1 MAFVSRARRD
11 TGKFGPPP
19 ATDGEVR
26 VSTPAPLSPR
36 RRARASALPRGST
49 TFSSIAASV
58 HPSVRLTA
66 PSPTASS
73 RPAPSSQAVGPGA
86 YGEDRA
92 SPTYQGVAPFYST
105 SRRTSL
111 SDGADRAPGPGA
123 HALRSSFAGAQK
135 RATKT
140 FSAFVSGQSRLGKL
154 DTTDA
159 VDNPGPGHYEGANA
173 SRETWPRK
181 PANRWKSRSTE
192 DASSSSTT
200 TTTTTTKP
208 TRVTASAPSVPTKSQ
223 SYGYAVTPDGG
234 VVPRAPPI
242 RGCSGV
248 KGDTVGP
255 AGYAPV
261 GLGTA
266 FGGSKTA
273 GTDFVSSKSKR
284 GFELARE
291 RGTLGDGP
299 PSPGTSYLGE
309 VKLRVEEQ
317 LRVSTARRSL
327 ADADANANLNP
338 RRSGSGSPTRTTC
351 EREPSGANLGTR
363 GGDARVMVDAVPG
376 PGAYA
381 APSQFDRAS
390 RRKQSKPS
398 RLQNFNVSSPA
409 SYQVDAETSLSAP
422 TWATTPGPGAYEDP
436 RVRFKTRDGER
447 PFRVASAKKTTATG
461 DRSPAPPAAKKWF
474 EPGPGQYDLGG
485 MAKDVDR
492 KLGSKNGVFGSS
504 AARFGPGIV
513 REPRGGGVGDRA
525 DDDAAESAP
534 GTDGTLARLRR
545 KETSSFASTSKRGGG
560 SGSSPAASPSPS
572 SSPPPLPSSFQ
583 LDGAPTRPSN
593 PYQAPP
599 PGAYDVVMNAKWLRK
614 GTTRGTL
621 GGEARFKES
630 GGARD
635 AASSPGPGSYE
646 WTTGKKAAK
655 ERSTPTLRSSFRSG
669 TVRFG
674 EDFGGDSPGPDAY
687 DTGGSMN
694 VRSFNVT
701 AR

>member
-1 MAFVSRARRD
+1 
-11 TGKFGPPP
+11 
-19 ATDGEVR
+19 
-26 VSTPAPLSPR
+26 
-36 RRARASALPRGST
+36 
-49 TFSSIAASV
+49 
-58 HPSVRLTA
+58 
-66 PSPTASS
+66 
-73 RPAPSSQAVGPGA
+73 
-86 YGEDRA
+86 
-92 SPTYQGVAPFYST
+92 
-105 SRRTSL
+105 
-111 SDGADRAPGPGA
+111 
-123 HALRSSFAGAQK
+123 
-135 RATKT
+135 
-140 FSAFVSGQSRLGKL
+140 
-154 DTTDA
+154 
-159 VDNPGPGHYEGANA
+159 
-173 SRETWPRK
+173 
-181 PANRWKSRSTE
+181 
-192 DASSSSTT
+192 
-200 TTTTTTKP
+200 
-208 TRVTASAPSVPTKSQ
+208 
-223 SYGYAVTPDGG
+223 
-234 VVPRAPPI
+234 
-242 RGCSGV
+242 V

-363 GGDARVMVDAVPG
+363 GGDARVRVDAVPG

-646 WTTGKKAAK
+646 WMTGKKAAK

-674 EDFGGDSPGPDAY
+674 EDVGGDSPGPDAY